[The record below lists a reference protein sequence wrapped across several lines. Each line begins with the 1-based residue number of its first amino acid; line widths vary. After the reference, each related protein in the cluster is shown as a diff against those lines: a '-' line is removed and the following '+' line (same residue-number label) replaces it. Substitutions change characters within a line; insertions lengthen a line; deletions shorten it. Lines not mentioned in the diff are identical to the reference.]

1 VQFSRIV
8 TKLPLGEQIGQYQ
21 YGWGCLP
28 GAVIGWR
35 GGRLNVTDEELVE
48 TFRKELQTRNWPVV
62 GDPYALFGDPAS
74 SGAEILVAGL
84 VDKVDIR
91 VCFPFSGS
99 PNIDIGN
106 TGTLKGGVFMQVS
119 WQLYSRGANKVV
131 YETTTQGSYRTE
143 ETVAG
148 GLPVFLRNAFAANVR
163 NLLADPGFYALVA
176 KGRGRRPAG
185 QDI

>member
-1 VQFSRIV
+1 
-8 TKLPLGEQIGQYQ
+8 
-21 YGWGCLP
+21 
-28 GAVIGWR
+28 
-35 GGRLNVTDEELVE
+35 
-48 TFRKELQTRNWPVV
+48 
-62 GDPYALFGDPAS
+62 
-74 SGAEILVAGL
+74 
-84 VDKVDIR
+84 
-91 VCFPFSGS
+91 
-99 PNIDIGN
+99 
-106 TGTLKGGVFMQVS
+106 VS